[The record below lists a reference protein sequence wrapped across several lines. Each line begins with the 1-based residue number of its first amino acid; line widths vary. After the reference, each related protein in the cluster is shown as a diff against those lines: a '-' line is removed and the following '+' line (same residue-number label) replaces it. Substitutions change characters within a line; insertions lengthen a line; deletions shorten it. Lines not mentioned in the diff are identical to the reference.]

1 MYIQTKQRANTMK
14 KTLLTLAATIAIA
27 TSASA
32 NDIQMIGY
40 EFGSGEYDM
49 GGKITVNIKNLS
61 NKEVVAGKYNIVC
74 DDAFG
79 DRALTMKIK
88 DTSMNIAPGAS
99 NKSSWVPN
107 MFSKMATLLKNNDAK
122 NFDCKLEDIKV
133 ILN

>member
-1 MYIQTKQRANTMK
+1 M
-14 KTLLTLAATIAIA
+14 
-27 TSASA
+27 
-32 NDIQMIGY
+32 
-40 EFGSGEYDM
+40 
-49 GGKITVNIKNLS
+49 
-61 NKEVVAGKYNIVC
+61 AGKYNIVC